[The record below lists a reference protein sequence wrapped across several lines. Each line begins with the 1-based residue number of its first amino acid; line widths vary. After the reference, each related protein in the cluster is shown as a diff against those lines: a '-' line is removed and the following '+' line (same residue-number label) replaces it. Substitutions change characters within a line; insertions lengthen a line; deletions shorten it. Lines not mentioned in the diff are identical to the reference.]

1 MRSKLIPI
9 LVAGMMVAACGV
21 REGTNGGTDT
31 APGAGVPAP
40 TTFTAIPTPPA
51 DYGDFLATPSATAS
65 PAPDA
70 TASTSPTPAPTAA
83 PSQAPTATPTVAPS
97 QDPTPAPTAAPSEA
111 PTPAPTPDPTPT
123 PAPTATPA
131 PTPTPSP
138 GPTVTPK
145 PGPTVPAYLTASVSK
160 QWNSGFL
167 MFKKAHVEVQA
178 MNSSFFYTGRAVLQV
193 AFTLDN
199 AIVETV
205 EYMITLSPA
214 EIRVYA
220 FDATKNSNGST
231 MTLLPAP
238 F

>member
-9 LVAGMMVAACGV
+9 LVAGLMVAACGV
-21 REGTNGGTDT
+21 REGEIASETTPVT
-31 APGAGVPAP
+31 GAPAP
-40 TTFTAIPTPPA
+40 ATFAAIPTPPA
-51 DYGDFLATPSATAS
+51 DYSDISTDSATAS

-70 TASTSPTPAPTAA
+70 TATPSADPTPSAAPTTAPSADPQPTVAPSAAPTAA
-83 PSQAPTATPTVAPS
+83 PSA
-97 QDPTPAPTAAPSEA
+97 DPTPAPTPTAD
-111 PTPAPTPDPTPT
+111 PTPVPT
-123 PAPTATPA
+123 PAPTATPV
-131 PTPTPSP
+131 PTPSP
-138 GPTVTPK
+138 SPTVTPK

-167 MFKKAHVEVQA
+167 MFKKAHCEVQA

-193 AFTLDN
+193 SFTLDN

-214 EIRVYA
+214 EIRLYT
-220 FDATKNSNGST
+220 FDATKNSNGSQ